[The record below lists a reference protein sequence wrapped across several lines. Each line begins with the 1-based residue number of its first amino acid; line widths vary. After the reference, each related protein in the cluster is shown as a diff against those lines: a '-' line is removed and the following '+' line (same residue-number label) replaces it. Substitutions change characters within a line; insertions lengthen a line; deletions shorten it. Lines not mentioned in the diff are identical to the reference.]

1 MVLSFRS
8 KSELLGGT
16 IRWDYH
22 LEALTEVLGG
32 TIKQTYHLEVKA
44 EVLVGSIRWYYLFK
58 VKQRYQ
64 ANLSDR
70 IIILK

>member
-1 MVLSFRS
+1 M
-8 KSELLGGT
+8 
-16 IRWDYH
+16 
-22 LEALTEVLGG
+22 EALTEVLGG

-44 EVLVGSIRWYYLFK
+44 EVLVGSIRWYYLLK